1 MALALVAT
9 LFAGLV
15 VASPGGA
22 SHVDDANAPRDE
34 ASSASCHVDA
44 EDDAVLHEGVHARL
58 TTPDAASPHE
68 PLSLAEAAEATD
80 DFERLARVLTFLAL
94 AHHAS
99 PLAEPV
105 APRESKATTPR
116 HVSIGLRALRGPP
129 HT

>member
-15 VASPGGA
+15 VAFPGGA
-22 SHVDDANAPRDE
+22 SSVDDTSAPQNE
-34 ASSASCHVDA
+34 APSASCHADA
-44 EDDAVLHEGVHARL
+44 EVHAVLHEGVHARL
-58 TTPDAASPHE
+58 TTPDATSSHE
-68 PLSLAEAAEATD
+68 PLSLVEAAEGTD
-80 DFERLARVLTFLAL
+80 DFERLERVLTLLAL
-94 AHHAS
+94 ARDAS
-99 PLAEPV
+99 PLAEPL